1 MTQPDVSQPGWPTVE
16 GFGRCGV
23 KAIAE
28 PAAVERIRS
37 SGVFG
42 QGKTCPCATL
52 RALSESVLQA

>member
-1 MTQPDVSQPGWPTVE
+1 MTQPDVSQPWWPTVE

-37 SGVFG
+37 SGSSAWARRV
-42 QGKTCPCATL
+42 
-52 RALSESVLQA
+52 RAPYSVL